1 MNHQSEVVE
10 SPDLRH
16 FIWDKKQ
23 QLWKG
28 VAYAVMRNVALLPFP
43 FFFQVIIDEYVKTGN
58 VAGIGSIAMMFIG
71 LLLIHYYFT
80 IEGTKILASEVS
92 TVISELRS
100 RVFQKLQFLHFGY
113 LDKQRAGRLLSKY
126 AFDTQ
131 KVEMSLMPLLNQM
144 VPNISHSI
152 LLAFLLAFLD
162 WRLTLTV
169 LLILP
174 FYAVSRYLFFFR
186 IQRKNRAA
194 RVAQE
199 HLTGRANEFISAI
212 RLIRGYGQEQ
222 RATGSLEESSETYTR
237 SRIEQMVMNSHFGT
251 FSTVSTN
258 MLSLAVV
265 AGGALLVVGGNL
277 SLGTLFAFLAAL
289 PVIVSPI
296 QAFTQI
302 SQQYFQGKEAF
313 VSIRELLDS
322 RYVEHWAGQRKIP
335 DLKGDVEFEKVV
347 FAYEGQTEPALNEIS
362 LKIPAG
368 QHVALVGPSGSGK
381 STVANLILGLYNP
394 SAGHIRVD
402 GQSQEIIDMRWLR
415 RRCAIVMQESLLLS
429 GSIWDNLC
437 FARPGATEEEIVEAA
452 RLANAE
458 SFIMDL
464 PKGFETIVGERGV
477 SLSGGQ
483 RQRIS
488 IARALLRD
496 PRILILDEATSAL
509 DYESERLI
517 QDALDNLARG
527 RTVIT
532 IAHRL
537 STVKKADRIV
547 VLEKGKIVEQGSF
560 DELSDSDGYFSALLA
575 AQG

>member
-1 MNHQSEVVE
+1 MTQKSEIVE
-10 SPDLRH
+10 SPDLSH
-16 FIWDKKQ
+16 FIWSQRQK
-23 QLWKG
+23 LWRG
-28 VAYAVMRNVALLPFP
+28 IAYAILRVLALLPFP

-58 VAGIGSIAMMFIG
+58 VAGIGSIVTMFIG
-71 LLLIHYYFT
+71 LLMIHYYLT
-80 IEGTKILASEVS
+80 MVGAQKLAEEVS
-92 TVISELRS
+92 SVIMELRS

-131 KVEMSLMPLLNQM
+131 KVEMTLMPLLNQM
-144 VPNISHSI
+144 IPNVCYSLLMTL
-152 LLAFLLAFLD
+152 LLALLD
-162 WRLTLTV
+162 WRLTLII

-174 FYAVSRYLFFFR
+174 FYAISRQLFFFR
-186 IQRKNRAA
+186 IQRKNHAA

-212 RLIRGYGQEQ
+212 RLIRGYGQEK
-222 RATGSLEESSETYTR
+222 RATGSLEESSETYAR
-237 SRIEQMVMNSHFGT
+237 SRVEQLVMNNYFNT

-258 MLSLAVV
+258 MLSLSVV
-265 AGGALLVVGGNL
+265 AGGALLVLGGNL

-289 PVIVSPI
+289 PVVVSPI
-296 QAFTQI
+296 QIFTQV

-322 RYVEHWAGQRKIP
+322 RYVEHWAGKQKIK
-335 DLKGDVEFEKVV
+335 DLRGEVEFDEVT
-347 FAYEGQTEPALNEIS
+347 FAYEGQVTPALNQIS

-368 QHVALVGPSGSGK
+368 QHIALVGPSGSGK

-394 SAGHIRVD
+394 SSGRIRVD
-402 GQSQEIIDMRWLR
+402 GFSLEVIDMRWLR

-429 GSIWDNLC
+429 GSIWDNLR
-437 FARPGATEEEIVEAA
+437 FARPGATEEDILKAA
-452 RLANAE
+452 RLANAD
-458 SFIMDL
+458 SFIQDL
-464 PKGFETIVGERGV
+464 PNGFETHVGERGV
-477 SLSGGQ
+477 ALSGGQ

-517 QDALDNLARG
+517 QNALDNLARG

-560 DELSDSDGYFSALLA
+560 DELSESHGYFSALLA

>member
-1 MNHQSEVVE
+1 MTQKSEIIE
-10 SPDLRH
+10 SSDLSH
-16 FIWDKKQ
+16 FIWDKRS
-23 QLWKG
+23 QLWRG
-28 VAYAVMRNVALLPFP
+28 CVYAVLRNFALLPFP
-43 FFFQVIIDEYVKTGN
+43 FFFQVIIDEYIKTGN
-58 VAGIGSIAMMFIG
+58 VAGIGSIAMMFVG
-71 LLLIHYYFT
+71 LLMIHYYLT
-80 IEGTKILASEVS
+80 MEGAKKLAEEVS
-92 TVISELRS
+92 SVITELRS

-131 KVEMSLMPLLNQM
+131 KVEMSLMPLLNQLI
-144 VPNISHSI
+144 PNVTYSI
-152 LLAFLLAFLD
+152 MMIALLAMLD

-174 FYAVSRYLFFFR
+174 FYTASRYLFFFR

-194 RVAQE
+194 RIAQE
-199 HLTGRANEFISAI
+199 HLTGQANEFISAI
-212 RLIRGYGQEQ
+212 RLIRGYGQEK
-222 RATGSLEESSETYTR
+222 RATGSLEESSEHYAR
-237 SRIEQMVMNSHFGT
+237 SRVEQMVTNNYFGT
-251 FSTVSTN
+251 FSTLTTN

-265 AGGALLVVGGNL
+265 AGGALLVVGGGL

-289 PVIVSPI
+289 PIIVSPI
-296 QAFTQI
+296 QIFTQV
-302 SQQYFQGKEAF
+302 SQQYFQGKEAY

-335 DLKGDVEFEKVV
+335 ELHGELEFDKVT
-347 FAYEGQTEPALNEIS
+347 FAYEGQTDPALKEIS

-394 SAGHIRVD
+394 ASGHIRVD
-402 GQSQEIIDMRWLR
+402 GLSQELIDMRWLR

-429 GSIWDNLC
+429 GSIWDNLR
-437 FARPGATEEEIVEAA
+437 FARPGASEEEIMEAA

-458 SFIMDL
+458 AFIMEL
-464 PKGFETIVGERGV
+464 PKGFDTIVGEKGV
-477 SLSGGQ
+477 ALSGGQ

-517 QDALDNLARG
+517 QEALDNLARG

-547 VLEKGKIVEQGSF
+547 VLEKGKIVEQGEF
-560 DELSDSDGYFSALLA
+560 AALSESGGYFSALLA